1 MKIGISATNNTL
13 DADVDPRF
21 GRCPYFLIIE
31 TDTMNVG
38 AIINE
43 GTQASGGAGI
53 QAAQQ
58 IANIGVEAVLTGNVG
73 PNAFQ
78 TLSAA
83 GIKVYTGL
91 MGSVRDAV
99 QQWKNGELQQTEA
112 PSVGSHGGMDR
123 REST

>member
-31 TDTMNVG
+31 TDTMNVETL
-38 AIINE
+38 INE

-58 IANIGVEAVLTGNVG
+58 IANNGVEAVLTGNVG